1 MTTSIDTV
9 NMFLQATG
17 SARADVDAATQLMT
31 EDVQFIGPLMRTS
44 GRAEY
49 AALLR
54 QFLPA
59 HVDTQV
65 LRQFADGDEVCSID
79 KLVVR
84 SPSGATVT
92 LEMAEWF
99 RLRDGRIAE
108 HRIYYDPREFAAA
121 FGMGA

>member
-1 MTTSIDTV
+1 MTASLDIV
-9 NMFLQATG
+9 NLFLRTTN
-17 SARADVDAATQLMT
+17 SANADVDAATQLMT

-44 GRAEY
+44 GRGEY

-59 HVDTQV
+59 HVDTRA

-79 KLVVR
+79 QLAVR
-84 SPSGATVT
+84 SPGGATIT
-92 LEMAEWF
+92 LELAEWF

-121 FGMGA
+121 FGMGV